1 MGSDAPRKQAEGQDA
16 LSARCTCVAEQRM
29 KGVGKPTP
37 FVFLRHEAVD
47 LYECNGS
54 RAGWR
59 QEPTDGGG

>member
-1 MGSDAPRKQAEGQDA
+1 
-16 LSARCTCVAEQRM
+16 M

-47 LYECNGS
+47 LYECHWG

-59 QEPTDGGG
+59 QEPADGGG